1 MRYARLTSSVL
12 NPCWRHLIYSKPR
25 NGCAICPLTPGRDL
39 RRGSMCEKCAEIER
53 RVDRYRMMQSQVTDK
68 QVLTGLAALIAELLK
83 MKAELHPEQD
93 I

>member
-1 MRYARLTSSVL
+1 
-12 NPCWRHLIYSKPR
+12 
-25 NGCAICPLTPGRDL
+25 
-39 RRGSMCEKCAEIER
+39 MCEKCAEIER

>member
-1 MRYARLTSSVL
+1 
-12 NPCWRHLIYSKPR
+12 
-25 NGCAICPLTPGRDL
+25 
-39 RRGSMCEKCAEIER
+39 MCEKCAEIER

-83 MKAELHPEQD
+83 MEAELHPEQD